1 MKKNHST
8 VATDM
13 TVGSP
18 LRHILVFALPLL
30 LGNVLQQLYNMVD
43 SVVVGRFVSDAAL
56 AAVGI
61 GFPVIFLLTSFLMG
75 LGMGATVIVAQY
87 YGYGD
92 MDTVRRTVGT
102 IYSFLLASAIPIM
115 ALGILLAGPMLRLL
129 QVPEEAFSLT
139 YTYVVII
146 LAGILGTMG
155 YNCNSGILQGLG
167 NSRTP
172 LLFLAV
178 SCVINIAL
186 DLIFVIVF
194 HLGVAGV
201 ALATVIAQVCSWI
214 FGIFYINKSYPDLH
228 ISLFSWTFDK
238 QIFMRVLKLGAPIGL
253 QQALFSIGIL
263 AMQRLVNSY
272 GTDFVAGYNGA
283 NKLDTFAFMPIQ
295 SFASA
300 ATTFVGQNIGAGKP
314 HRVREGTRATMLLSC
329 GASVLATAFLLPL
342 GPQLMHLF
350 SDSPDVIN
358 AGMAY
363 LNRIMPF
370 YWMLAMMFTF
380 NSVMRGA
387 GEMMVPMISSLSGL
401 WLARV
406 PAAYLLASHFG
417 RASIFL
423 CYAVG
428 WVPGIL
434 IAGTFYLTGRWKRKA
449 IVPLGPSEE

>member
-1 MKKNHST
+1 
-8 VATDM
+8 
-13 TVGSP
+13 
-18 LRHILVFALPLL
+18 
-30 LGNVLQQLYNMVD
+30 
-43 SVVVGRFVSDAAL
+43 
-56 AAVGI
+56 
-61 GFPVIFLLTSFLMG
+61 
-75 LGMGATVIVAQY
+75 
-87 YGYGD
+87 
-92 MDTVRRTVGT
+92 
-102 IYSFLLASAIPIM
+102 
-115 ALGILLAGPMLRLL
+115 
-129 QVPEEAFSLT
+129 
-139 YTYVVII
+139 
-146 LAGILGTMG
+146 
-155 YNCNSGILQGLG
+155 
-167 NSRTP
+167 
-172 LLFLAV
+172 
-178 SCVINIAL
+178 
-186 DLIFVIVF
+186 
-194 HLGVAGV
+194 
-201 ALATVIAQVCSWI
+201 
-214 FGIFYINKSYPDLH
+214 
-228 ISLFSWTFDK
+228 
-238 QIFMRVLKLGAPIGL
+238 
-253 QQALFSIGIL
+253 
-263 AMQRLVNSY
+263 MQRLVNSY

-417 RASIFL
+417 RDSIFL